1 MQEDYANNN
10 LDVIEA
16 QSGNQEAMQKLIDR
30 NKGLIWSIV
39 KRFQDRGYE
48 LEDLYQVAVMGFIKC
63 IKRFDASFEVQL
75 TTYAVPYILGEVKRY
90 LRDDGPVKISR
101 SIKELAMKALEEQK
115 EYVYRTLCQ
124 KSSIFRLANGLP
136 QFLDELSRR
145 KILVNIATA
154 SGHTNVRFFFGQLA
168 LGRWFDL
175 RRVVLND
182 GTFPCKPAPDIFLR
196 AAEKLGLP
204 PAGCAIFEDSRAG
217 IQSACR
223 AGAGLVVGVS
233 SMLPAEELYTL
244 GAKAVISDYRD
255 LPELLRLLGCC

>member
-1 MQEDYANNN
+1 MEGIIFDFNGTMFFDQSIQEQAWRGFLKDLTGRDATDAEFQEYIHGRS
-10 LDVIEA
+10 IEA
-16 QSGNQEAMQKLIDR
+16 TLSYFLGRDVPREEA
-30 NKGLIWSIV
+30 
-39 KRFQDRGYE
+39 
-48 LEDLYQVAVMGFIKC
+48 A
-63 IKRFDASFEVQL
+63 
-75 TTYAVPYILGEVKRY
+75 
-90 LRDDGPVKISR
+90 
-101 SIKELAMKALEEQK
+101 ALEEQK

-244 GAKAVISDYRD
+244 GANAVISDYRD

>member
-115 EYVYRTLCQ
+115 EYYRRTGKEIKIEELAEILNTSKEELTLAMDAFEGDEEGICLLDKIESGTNQ
-124 KSSIFRLANGLP
+124 EEMISNRLCIQEALKNLQDQEKQIIVLRYYKGKT
-136 QFLDELSRR
+136 QTEVA
-145 KILVNIATA
+145 KILGITQVQVSRIEKKTLERMR
-154 SGHTNVRFFFGQLA
+154 TKLA
-168 LGRWFDL
+168 
-175 RRVVLND
+175 V
-182 GTFPCKPAPDIFLR
+182 
-196 AAEKLGLP
+196 
-204 PAGCAIFEDSRAG
+204 
-217 IQSACR
+217 
-223 AGAGLVVGVS
+223 
-233 SMLPAEELYTL
+233 
-244 GAKAVISDYRD
+244 
-255 LPELLRLLGCC
+255 

>member
-16 QSGNQEAMQKLIDR
+16 QSGNQEAMQRLIDR

-101 SIKELAMKALEEQK
+101 SIKELAMKALEAKNEYFRKTGK
-115 EYVYRTLCQ
+115 EMKVEELAEALNTTKEELALAMDAFRPMESIYQPAYEGEEDGICLLDKMESESNQEEMISNRLCIQEALKNLKDQEKQIIVLRYYKGRTQ
-124 KSSIFRLANGLP
+124 TEVA
-136 QFLDELSRR
+136 
-145 KILVNIATA
+145 KILGITQVQVSRI
-154 SGHTNVRFFFGQLA
+154 
-168 LGRWFDL
+168 
-175 RRVVLND
+175 
-182 GTFPCKPAPDIFLR
+182 
-196 AAEKLGLP
+196 EKKTL
-204 PAGCAIFEDSRAG
+204 ERM
-217 IQSACR
+217 R
-223 AGAGLVVGVS
+223 TKLVV
-233 SMLPAEELYTL
+233 
-244 GAKAVISDYRD
+244 
-255 LPELLRLLGCC
+255 

>member
-16 QSGNQEAMQKLIDR
+16 QAGNQEAMQKLIDR

-115 EYVYRTLCQ
+115 EYYRKTGKEIKIEELAETLNTS
-124 KSSIFRLANGLP
+124 KEELALAMDAFRPMESIYQPAYEGDEDGGCLLDKIESGTNQEEIINNRLCIQEALKNLKDQEKQIIVLRYYKGKT
-136 QFLDELSRR
+136 QTEVA
-145 KILVNIATA
+145 KILGITQVQVSRIEKK
-154 SGHTNVRFFFGQLA
+154 SLERMRGKLA
-168 LGRWFDL
+168 
-175 RRVVLND
+175 V
-182 GTFPCKPAPDIFLR
+182 
-196 AAEKLGLP
+196 
-204 PAGCAIFEDSRAG
+204 
-217 IQSACR
+217 
-223 AGAGLVVGVS
+223 
-233 SMLPAEELYTL
+233 
-244 GAKAVISDYRD
+244 
-255 LPELLRLLGCC
+255 